1 MGPVALAE
9 GWRAVWGCRRAADCT
24 ERPPL
29 RETSGTSVVIQRSLW
44 ENFKVVEMIQH

>member
-1 MGPVALAE
+1 MLSGGVAGQQIAQ
-9 GWRAVWGCRRAADCT
+9 R